1 MRWPRLVK
9 AIVALAVLFGVIGL
23 SYSLRE
29 MRALFSD
36 QVSGQ
41 AEFSASTWDVSPTP
55 TTTPDANNC
64 TYTMGYWKNHPE
76 AWPVEEITIG
86 GLTFAKAAA
95 IAILETPPGGDA
107 TYILARQ
114 LIPAKLNVLK
124 GADPSAIKA
133 TITGADDWLGEHP
146 LGSDPSNPDRDQG
159 IALAGALD
167 EYNNGVIGPGRCGD
181 ETATPTPEET
191 RERTL
196 HPTEGPTTGPTEE
209 PTEKPT
215 ATPTATPTTEPH
227 NTPTPTA
234 TPTTEPADEPTP
246 EPSTTPTAT
255 ATPTTEPHNTPTP
268 TATPTTEPTATP
280 TATATPT
287 LPPDTPTPTPVPETP
302 TPEPP
307 TPTPTVEPSPRPTPQ
322 PTCSQVIV
330 NASFESQDGWM
341 LGSIPF
347 LPAYSQAQARS
358 GGWSMRLGIEPGVED
373 VETLSWVEQN
383 ISIPT
388 SAPGAVLSF
397 WRYWLSGDKGDDYF
411 YVSVK
416 DEADNWHILAQEY
429 DGQPDWAESQVDLP
443 GFAGQTIT
451 LRFGVDNDG
460 TGGVTAVYLDDV
472 TLEICVP

>member
-41 AEFSASTWDVSPTP
+41 AEFSASTWDSSPTP
-55 TTTPDANNC
+55 TATPDVNNC
-64 TYTMGYWKNHPE
+64 TYTTGYWKNHPE

-86 GLTFAKAAA
+86 GLTFAKEVA
-95 IAILETPPGGDA
+95 ITFLETPPGDDA

-124 GADPSAIKA
+124 GADPSAVEA
-133 TITGADDWLGEHP
+133 TITGADNWLGEHP
-146 LGSDPSNPDRDQG
+146 LGSDPSNPDRDRG
-159 IALAGALD
+159 IALAGMLD
-167 EYNNGVIGPGRCGD
+167 EYNNGVIGPGHCGD
-181 ETATPTPEET
+181 ETATPTPEENK
-191 RERTL
+191 ERTL
-196 HPTEGPTTGPTEE
+196 HPAERPTTEPTEE
-209 PTEKPT
+209 LT

-234 TPTTEPADEPTP
+234 TPTTEPTDEPTP
-246 EPSTTPTAT
+246 VSTATPTAT

-268 TATPTTEPTATP
+268 TATSTP

-307 TPTPTVEPSPRPTPQ
+307 TPTPTVEPSPRPLPQ
-322 PTCSQVIV
+322 PTCSQVVV
-330 NASFESQDGWM
+330 NASFESQDGWT

-347 LPAYSQAQARS
+347 PSAYSQAQARS
-358 GGWSMRLGIEPGVED
+358 GGWSMRLGIETGVED

-383 ISIPT
+383 ISIPPG
-388 SAPGAVLSF
+388 APGAVLSF
-397 WRYWLSGDKGDDYF
+397 WRYSLSGDEGDDYF

-429 DGQPDWAESQVDLP
+429 DGQPDWVERLVDLP
-443 GFAGQTIT
+443 GFAGQTVA